1 MYMKKIKRIFLLNR
15 SFFTGA
21 LVFLVVGL
29 LFLLFSSR
37 ANGFLYLNPYHQPF
51 LNSFFIYFTNLGNGF
66 FPIAIAVIYLVLR
79 RYKMTMQIIF
89 SFLVSGLFTQLLKRF
104 IFSPRPKDFFG
115 IRENIFIIKDVT
127 LGGGASFPSGHTATA
142 FALATSLALYSKN
155 KKTGWVYIVFAALV
169 GYSRI
174 YLSQHFP
181 RDVFAGAIIGIGVAL
196 STYIIIESNPA
207 YDSK

>member
-1 MYMKKIKRIFLLNR
+1 MTKIKRIFLLNR
-15 SFFTGA
+15 SFFTA
-21 LVFLVVGL
+21 TFIFFVVGI

-37 ANGFLYLNPYHQPF
+37 PGGFLRLNPYHNPS
-51 LNSFFIYFTNLGNGF
+51 LNTFFIYFTNLGDGIF
-66 FPIAIAVIYLVLR
+66 SIAVAVIFLVLR

-89 SFLVSGLFTQLLKRF
+89 SFLISGLFTQLLKRF
-104 IFSPRPKDFFG
+104 IYSPRPKDFFG
-115 IRENIFIIKDVT
+115 IRENILIIKDVT
-127 LGGGASFPSGHTATA
+127 LGGGASFPSGHSATA

-155 KKTGWVYIVFAALV
+155 KKIGWVYIAAAALI

-181 RDVFAGAIIGIGVAL
+181 RDVFAGAVIGIGVAL
-196 STYIIIESNPA
+196 ISYIIIESNPA